1 MQLNADSAR
10 KVVFKKKIEIQVK
23 VLPMKKAGVFP
34 ASHLPQVSLV
44 LLDPNQLTF
53 VESCTALNNLSLAG

>member
-10 KVVFKKKIEIQVK
+10 KVVLKKKKIKMQVK

-44 LLDPNQLTF
+44 LLDPN
-53 VESCTALNNLSLAG
+53 